1 MTRTRAG
8 RRAISAAVE
17 FFGVAGEDGVDVP
30 GPFDDLVRAI
40 QDVPGVQAGVV
51 IPQEPGLD
59 GVRQLAGHEDGGFHR
74 FGLRQPPYTRL
85 GSHSPICGNM
95 YSRKMARI
103 WIAMNGI
110 IPRKIWFS
118 VTCGGATPLR

>member
-1 MTRTRAG
+1 MASTSRA
-8 RRAISAAVE
+8 RSTISSAVVE
-17 FFGVAGEDGVDVP
+17 
-30 GPFDDLVRAI
+30 
-40 QDVPGVQAGVV
+40 DVPGVQAGVV

-118 VTCGGATPLR
+118 VTCGGATPFR